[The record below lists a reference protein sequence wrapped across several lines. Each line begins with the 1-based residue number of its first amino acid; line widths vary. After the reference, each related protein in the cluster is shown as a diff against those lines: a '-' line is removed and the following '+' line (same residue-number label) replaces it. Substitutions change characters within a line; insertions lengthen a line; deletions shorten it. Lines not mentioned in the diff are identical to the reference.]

1 MSGEGTSASARY
13 AVARRVDAV
22 CDRFETAW
30 KAVPPG
36 GAPPRLEDYLDA
48 EVESSAL
55 LRELITLDAHYRRAR
70 GDTPRPEDYSPW
82 FGSVAPTWL
91 ADAVTLPL
99 PAPTV
104 PLDLASSGGAAL
116 SLTVVGRFR
125 ITHEL
130 GRGGFGIVF
139 LAEDS
144 RLGRKV
150 ALKVPRPEV
159 AGEPT
164 LRQRFLREA
173 HSAAA
178 LDHPNVASV
187 YEAGEADGL
196 CYIASAYCPGG
207 NLAAWLRRHP
217 GPVPM
222 RQAAALVAALAGAV
236 QHAHE
241 HGVLHRDLKPSNILL
256 APPSGE
262 ADELGFV
269 PKVTDFGLAKLLEE
283 ADDETTSGILLG
295 TPSYMAPEQVE
306 GRSRAVGVATDV
318 YALGVILYELLT
330 GRTPFRG
337 PSLLMTLD
345 QVRTAEPVAP
355 RALRRDV
362 ARDLDVI
369 CLKCLQKSPRDRY
382 ASAADLAADV
392 QRFLRH
398 EPIRARPVGF
408 VTRAWR
414 WCQRPER
421 IRNARVVAALMGA
434 VATANCLGGIGLVS
448 IGAVPTDNLAAAI
461 VFFLFLIVGLGIPDL
476 WVGLVAA
483 ADDVRALWCGLLIPV
498 IIGPIQALFCIE
510 VLPAG
515 GVSNIGADP
524 GAWYAQTLTLL
535 GLFSI
540 QLVAFT
546 LALNAHFANR

>member
-1 MSGEGTSASARY
+1 MSGEGTSAGARY
-13 AVARRVDAV
+13 AAARRVDAV
-22 CDRFETAW
+22 CDRFEAAW
-30 KAVPPG
+30 KAVAPG

-48 EVESSAL
+48 EVGSSAL
-55 LRELITLDAHYRRAR
+55 LRELVTLDAYYRRAR

-82 FGSVAPTWL
+82 LGGVEPSWL
-91 ADAVTLPL
+91 ADTLTFPI

-104 PLDLASSGGAAL
+104 PLDLSPGNSAAL
-116 SLTVVGRFR
+116 TALGRFR

-159 AGEPT
+159 AGEPA

-173 HSAAA
+173 HSAAS
-178 LDHPNVASV
+178 LDHPNVAPV

-207 NLAAWLRRHP
+207 NLATWLRRQP
-217 GPVPM
+217 GPVPL
-222 RQAAALVAALAGAV
+222 RHAAALAAALAGAV

-241 HGVLHRDLKPSNILL
+241 RGVLHRDLKPSNILL
-256 APPSGE
+256 APAPGAAGE
-262 ADELGFV
+262 LEFV

-283 ADDETTSGILLG
+283 ADEETTSGLLLG
-295 TPSYMAPEQVE
+295 TPAYMAPEQVE
-306 GRSRAVGVATDV
+306 GRTRAVGVATDV

-362 ARDLDVI
+362 PRDLDVI

-382 ASAADLAADV
+382 ASAADLAADL

-398 EPIRARPVGF
+398 EAIRARPVGF

-448 IGAVPTDNLAAAI
+448 LGAVPTNNLVAAI

-483 ADDVRALWCGLLIPV
+483 TDDVRALWCGLLVPV
-498 IIGPIQALFCIE
+498 IIAPIQALFGLE

-524 GAWYAQTLTLL
+524 GAWYAQALTLV

-540 QLVAFT
+540 QIVAFT
-546 LALNAHFANR
+546 LALIAHHANR

>member
-1 MSGEGTSASARY
+1 MSDEEMSAGARY
-13 AVARRVDAV
+13 AAVRRVDAV
-22 CDRFETAW
+22 CDRFEAAW

-36 GAPPRLEDYLDA
+36 GAPPRLEDYLDGQ
-48 EVESSAL
+48 VESSAL
-55 LRELITLDAHYRRAR
+55 LRELITLDAYYRRAR

-82 FGSVAPTWL
+82 FGGVAPTWL

-99 PAPTV
+99 PAPIV
-104 PLDLASSGGAAL
+104 PLDLVSNAGAAL
-116 SLTVVGRFR
+116 TVLGRFR
-125 ITHEL
+125 ITCEL
-130 GRGGFGIVF
+130 GSGGFGIIF

-159 AGEPT
+159 AGQPE

-178 LDHPNVASV
+178 LDHPNVAPV

-207 NLAAWLRRHP
+207 NLAAWLRRQP
-217 GPVPM
+217 GPVPL
-222 RQAAALVAALAGAV
+222 RHAAGLVGALAGAV

-256 APPSGE
+256 APAQGE
-262 ADELGFV
+262 AGELEFV

-283 ADDETTSGILLG
+283 ADEETTSGLLLG
-295 TPSYMAPEQVE
+295 TPAYMAPEQVE
-306 GRSRAVGVATDV
+306 GRTKAVGVATDV

-362 ARDLDVI
+362 PHDLDVI
-369 CLKCLQKSPRDRY
+369 CLKCLQKAPRDRY
-382 ASAADLAADV
+382 ASAADLAADL

-421 IRNARVVAALMGA
+421 IRNARVVAALIGA

-448 IGAVPTDNLAAAI
+448 SGILPTDNFSASIL
-461 VFFLFLIVGLGIPDL
+461 FFLFLIAGIGIPDL

-483 ADDVRALWCGLLIPV
+483 GDDVRALWCGLLVPV
-498 IIGPIQALFCIE
+498 IIPPIQALFCME

-515 GVSNIGADP
+515 GVSNIAADP
-524 GAWYAQTLTLL
+524 GSWYAQALTLL

-540 QLVAFT
+540 QIVAFT
-546 LALNAHFANR
+546 LALVAHYANR